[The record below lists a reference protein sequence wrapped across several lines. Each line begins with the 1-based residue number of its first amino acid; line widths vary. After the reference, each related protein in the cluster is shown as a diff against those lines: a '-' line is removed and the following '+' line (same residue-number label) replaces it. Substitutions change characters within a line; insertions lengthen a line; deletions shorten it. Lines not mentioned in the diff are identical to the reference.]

1 MTKTQTTTRRERR
14 IADRQCRI
22 LQAAAT
28 IFREKGYAR
37 ATTKEIADAA
47 DMSEGSLYN
56 YFNTKRDLLLGL
68 AQDFANRTSTDIN
81 SIQVEGIEELMVK
94 IMTSRFEHMRRKGLI
109 TLILHEARMDPDVH
123 RYYVEEVLAPFRG
136 QLEER
141 LQLLIDAGI
150 IRPVNAAIAARTL
163 INAVMG
169 FSVMFDLGN
178 DALIESMSSEEL
190 AQQVLDLFLNGLR
203 PCPEDSA
210 GGAL

>member
-163 INAVMG
+163 INVVMG
-169 FSVMFDLGN
+169 FSVMFDLDN